1 VTTTNRG
8 RPVIV
13 GIDASQHA
21 ARAADWA
28 AAEAVERGL
37 PLNVIHALDFDPG
50 SALIGPGADGHT
62 DPSHEIHARLLA
74 QVEYRLRAAHPDL
87 VLTAEL
93 LHEGAAG
100 ALVTASREAELLV
113 VGTRGRGGFAGL
125 PLGSV
130 SLRVAAHTHCPAVL
144 VRARGHEDA
153 RVGEIVLGVE
163 HGESEEAVLFAFE
176 EAARAGVGVR
186 AVRAWAPYPA
196 NSPYISDTDYLARL
210 AADDVV
216 AIVHSARDKFPDV
229 PFKLSVLRGHP
240 AAVLADASREAR
252 LTVVGAHRR
261 HGPLSLG
268 VGPVIHGLLA
278 QAQSPVAVVPLS

>member
-37 PLNVIHALDFDPG
+37 PLHLIHALDFDPG
-50 SALIGPGADGHT
+50 SALIGPGADGVT
-62 DPSHEIHARLLA
+62 DPSHQFHARLLA
-74 QVEYRLRAAHPDL
+74 RVEYRLRAVHPDL
-87 VLTAEL
+87 AITATL
-93 LHEGAAG
+93 MHEGAAG
-100 ALVTASREAELLV
+100 ALVDVSREAELLV
-113 VGTRGRGGFAGL
+113 VGSRGRGGFAGL

-130 SLRVAAHTHCPAVL
+130 SLRVAAHTHCPTVL

-153 RVGEIVLGVE
+153 RVGEVVLGVE

-186 AVRAWAPYPA
+186 AVRAWNPYPA
-196 NSPYISDTDYLARL
+196 DSPYISDTDYLALL
-210 AADDVV
+210 AADEVV
-216 AIVHSARDKFPDV
+216 AILRGAREKFPEV
-229 PFKLSVLRGHP
+229 PFKLSVERGHP
-240 AAVLADASREAR
+240 AAVLADASR
-252 LTVVGAHRR
+252 
-261 HGPLSLG
+261 
-268 VGPVIHGLLA
+268 
-278 QAQSPVAVVPLS
+278 